1 MEFDRS
7 APGAGAEARCKL
19 ENGKAFLEWRFH
31 VKGDLLQTEIPG
43 AQARRFGAG
52 EGYTQSPR
60 PVIRLSLMAG
70 EGNVV
75 AEGMQTV
82 GEEEPLKTVLV
93 QPRLWQGRRDPFLYE
108 VEATLTV
115 QGACLDRIY
124 TKLCLR
130 EVHAGGAGEILL
142 NGQPLAVRAVSYS
155 LPEGGSETER
165 RRQALS
171 DFRTLLQLGANSI
184 CVERKDQGPF
194 LSRLCDRFGILMF
207 ERGGLEGQ
215 DLLVCAW
222 DGAVE
227 ISWGEEGQRERVPA
241 YRGDSDAFFLAHRK
255 CPTALYYKY
264 KARWSEEPFVYLA
277 PESVRRLRSGNY
289 TVTCYSSCG
298 RVALYTDGELFEFR
312 KGDGEF
318 VFQEVPARTPCI
330 MLSAEGDGCSGALS
344 VHKSFVKSMDR
355 DEGKMASDLDKYA
368 FPC

>member
-1 MEFDRS
+1 M
-7 APGAGAEARCKL
+7 
-19 ENGKAFLEWRFH
+19 
-31 VKGDLLQTEIPG
+31 
-43 AQARRFGAG
+43 
-52 EGYTQSPR
+52 
-60 PVIRLSLMAG
+60 
-70 EGNVV
+70 
-75 AEGMQTV
+75 
-82 GEEEPLKTVLV
+82 
-93 QPRLWQGRRDPFLYE
+93 
-108 VEATLTV
+108 
-115 QGACLDRIY
+115 
-124 TKLCLR
+124 
-130 EVHAGGAGEILL
+130 
-142 NGQPLAVRAVSYS
+142 
-155 LPEGGSETER
+155 
-165 RRQALS
+165 
-171 DFRTLLQLGANSI
+171 
-184 CVERKDQGPF
+184 
-194 LSRLCDRFGILMF
+194 
-207 ERGGLEGQ
+207 
-215 DLLVCAW
+215 
-222 DGAVE
+222 
-227 ISWGEEGQRERVPA
+227 PA